1 MDESALNLT
10 IRDQPI
16 FEDES
21 QAKQAM
27 DDMANTLRLV
37 GVRQMI
43 LSYFIINLPSVPN
56 KPESDATQEH
66 CEVGATYET
75 LCSFQ
80 TQHRP
85 AKTAFLRIL
94 RWGLKCLFQPR
105 RSYPQSM

>member
-37 GVRQMI
+37 SARLMI
-43 LSYFIINLPSVPN
+43 SPYFINLPSVPN
-56 KPESDATQEH
+56 KPESVAMQEH
-66 CEVGATYET
+66 CEVDAMYET
-75 LCSFQ
+75 LFSFQ
-80 TQHRP
+80 TRLRP
-85 AKTAFLRIL
+85 DKTAFLR
-94 RWGLKCLFQPR
+94 RRRQGLKCPFQPR
-105 RSYPQSM
+105 RPQSPSM